1 MESTEQEQDIS
12 FEELAAS
19 KPTEIQ
25 SLAPDYIFL
34 NEGAVGLSATARCIL
49 DELRDWHKKLKNTV
63 LKVFIL
69 LIYLP

>member
-1 MESTEQEQDIS
+1 MESTEQDIS

-25 SLAPDYIFL
+25 SLTPDYIFL

-49 DELRDWHKKLKNTV
+49 DELRDWHKKN
-63 LKVFIL
+63 
-69 LIYLP
+69 